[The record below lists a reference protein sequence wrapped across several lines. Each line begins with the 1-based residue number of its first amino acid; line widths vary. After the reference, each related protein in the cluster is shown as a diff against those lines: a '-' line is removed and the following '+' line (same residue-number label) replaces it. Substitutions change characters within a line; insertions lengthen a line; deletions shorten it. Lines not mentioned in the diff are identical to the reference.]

1 MSKSALEKKSQASK
15 AYEIIEE
22 MIVSLKLSPGAK
34 ISEKY
39 LCESLGMGRTPVREA
54 LQRLAAEGTIV
65 IAPRAGIVISEID
78 ITDQF
83 RLIEVRRELERIMAG
98 RAALLATPEERAQ
111 FTELAKDF
119 NIAADASDENMFITT
134 DRNFNN
140 LVAAT
145 ARNKYALLAMSAIQA
160 QTRRFWYLYFKQF
173 GDLSKVSRLH
183 ASLAL
188 AIANGHEKGAIK
200 ASDALIDYVEEY
212 TTKTMKA
219 V

>member
-1 MSKSALEKKSQASK
+1 
-15 AYEIIEE
+15 

-39 LCESLGMGRTPVREA
+39 LCELVGMGRTPVREA

-98 RAALLATPEERAQ
+98 RAALLATPEERAK

-119 NIAADASDENMFITT
+119 NIAADASDEDLFITT
-134 DRNFNN
+134 DRDFNN

-188 AIANGHEKGAIK
+188 AISNGHEKGAIK

>member
-1 MSKSALEKKSQASK
+1 MSKSALEKRSQTSK

-39 LCESLGMGRTPVREA
+39 LCELLGMGRTPVREA

-98 RAALLATPEERAQ
+98 RAALLATPEERSQ

-212 TTKTMKA
+212 TTQTMKA